1 MILSEFVLDNELTE
15 EKAEELRLMSASLSN
30 DAQWVTIEL
39 FHDDEDFYCE
49 VAAFLKVLQS
59 LKEENFRVKYVIA
72 LDDSIEDC
80 RKITVKFY
88 DSEPILNSSFFN

>member
-15 EKAEELRLMSASLSN
+15 EKAEELRLMSASLRN
-30 DAQWVTIEL
+30 DAKWVTIEL
-39 FHDDEDFYCE
+39 IHDDDDFYNE
-49 VAAFLKVLQS
+49 VIAFHQVLKN
-59 LKEENFRVKYVIA
+59 LKEENCYVKYVMA
-72 LDDSIEDC
+72 MDDDKDKF